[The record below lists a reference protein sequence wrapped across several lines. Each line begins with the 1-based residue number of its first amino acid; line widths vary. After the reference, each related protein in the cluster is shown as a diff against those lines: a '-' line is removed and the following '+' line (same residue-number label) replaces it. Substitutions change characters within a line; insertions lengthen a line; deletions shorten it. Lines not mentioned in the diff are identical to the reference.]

1 MSARPSIIEGA
12 RASVAALIRN
22 LGLLD
27 ADAVLEHKAG
37 NTEALFNEAIAKTGL
52 CAIVGIL
59 SAKEE
64 GSQTP
69 RIYWAPVKL
78 FVDVVE
84 SPLHQ
89 LAEPPP
95 PGAWAVAE
103 ELVAALKLASLTD
116 NIFPQ
121 ISDEPLKEIETAT
134 DGALCVRF
142 TLDLHIAGL
151 TRSTTD

>member
-1 MSARPSIIEGA
+1 MSIRPSIIETA
-12 RASVAALIRN
+12 RASVAERIRS

-27 ADAVLEHKAG
+27 AEAVLEHKAG
-37 NTEALFNEAIAKTGL
+37 NIPALFEEAIGKTGL
-52 CAIVGIL
+52 CAMVGIA

-64 GSQTP
+64 GSQTA

-78 FVDVVE
+78 FVAVVE
-84 SPLHQ
+84 SALHQ

-103 ELVAALKLASLTD
+103 ELVAALKLAALEE

-121 ISDEPLKEIETAT
+121 ISDEPIKEIES
-134 DGALCVRF
+134 DMEGSLVVRF
-142 TLDLHIAGL
+142 TLDLRADGN
-151 TRSTTD
+151 TRSAT

>member
-37 NTEALFNEAIAKTGL
+37 NTESLFAEAIAKTGL

-89 LAEPPP
+89 LAEAPP

-103 ELVAALKLASLTD
+103 ELVAALKLASLND

-121 ISDEPLKEIETAT
+121 ISEDPIRELDAAE
-134 DGALCVRF
+134 DGALVVRF
-142 TLDLHIAGL
+142 TLDLRADGN
-151 TRSTTD
+151 TRT